1 MVLRATRDMA
11 LLKHAF
17 RQLCLRPGMSAVVI
31 AMLAVGIGATT
42 AIFALF
48 HQVLVQPLPVPE
60 PERLV
65 NFVLAGSAQGFSYPM
80 VRDFEADVRNTAPEQ
95 RVLAGV
101 AAHWPFTANVA
112 RDDLAVSLLATY
124 VSGDYF
130 SVLRLQPSRGRLI
143 GPQDMARGG
152 ESAVVVLSHGLWA
165 SRFASDPDI
174 VGKVLSINGQP
185 LTVVG
190 VGPRGF
196 SGTQLGNRSQLFVPL
211 SMRWELETLSGPAA
225 SPENRNFTF
234 LQMAARL
241 APGVSIEQATAAVN
255 TIHAR
260 IVRELEAPLRGLTVE
275 ALPQF
280 IRAPL
285 ELAPGARGQGTIAG
299 AASSLTLLLGLTLL
313 VLLIVCVNVA
323 NLFLVR
329 GAARAGEMAI
339 RESMGASR
347 ARLVAQLFAEA
358 ALPAAIGG
366 VLAVLVAAATL
377 AAVTPILPLRFAEGF
392 TLDIGWRAAS
402 FAALMTV
409 GTTVAFGLLPALR
422 TARTGTAVALKGH
435 AAQAVG
441 GRGAARLRAALGT
454 AQIAFSMVLLV
465 LAGLFAQSLR
475 NVARIDLGID
485 VDSLASFSV
494 APERNGYDGER
505 AALLH
510 DEIGRAVSAQ
520 PGVVGVTTAAW
531 PVLAGRAFRVDLRDG
546 DNGPDRMPVDF
557 NVVGP
562 GFFATLGIPLLAGRE
577 FAATDTANSPQVAIV
592 NERFVRQYQL
602 GVGARLPA
610 GPDSYEIVGIVANAA
625 AGQVKADDLAQFF
638 VPLEGNHSL
647 GVSDDLTYYVRTSLD
662 PDTMLRA
669 IPRAVAAIDPTLPVD
684 NLMSLRRQAQEN
696 VFVDRLVAILSLS
709 FAGLATLL
717 AAIGLYGVMAYNVA
731 QRTRELGLRLALG
744 AEPANLRAMV
754 LKQVGWMTL
763 LGVAVGLV
771 VAVASGRM
779 VESLLYG
786 LSSRSPAVLVGA
798 AAVLA
803 VVVLA
808 ASYWPARRAS
818 SIAPLEA
825 LRHE

>member
-1 MVLRATRDMA
+1 MTQLR
-11 LLKHAF
+11 HAF

-42 AIFALF
+42 AIFAMF
-48 HQVLVQPLPVPE
+48 HEVLVQPLSVPE

-65 NFVLAGSAQGFSYPM
+65 NFVRAGSGQGFSYPM

-101 AAHWPFTANVA
+101 AAHWQFTANVA

-143 GPQDMARGG
+143 GPEDVARGG
-152 ESAVVVLSHGLWA
+152 ESAVVVLSHDLWV

-174 VGKVLSINGQP
+174 VGKALSINGQP

-211 SMRWELETLSGPAA
+211 SMRWVLETLSGPAA

-255 TIHAR
+255 TLHAR
-260 IVRELEAPLRGLTVE
+260 IVRELEAPLRGLSVE

-285 ELAPGARGQGTIAG
+285 ELAPGARGQGAIAG
-299 AASSLTLLLGLTLL
+299 AAPSLTLLLGLTAL

-329 GAARAGEMAI
+329 GSARAGEMAI

-347 ARLVAQLFAEA
+347 AQLVAQLFAEA

-366 VLAVLVAAATL
+366 VLAVFVAAATL
-377 AAVTPILPLRFAEGF
+377 AAVTPILPMRLAEGF
-392 TLDIGWRAAS
+392 ALDIGWRAAS
-402 FAALMTV
+402 FAALMTI
-409 GTTVAFGLLPALR
+409 GTTVAFGLFPALR
-422 TARTGTAVALKGH
+422 TARIGTAVALKGH
-435 AAQAVG
+435 APQAVG
-441 GRGAARLRAALGT
+441 GRGAARLRAVLGT

-494 APERNGYDGER
+494 APERNGYTAER

-510 DEIGRAVSAQ
+510 DEIGRALSAQ
-520 PGVVGVTTAAW
+520 PAVVGVTTAAW
-531 PVLAGRAFRVDLRDG
+531 PVLAGRAFRVDVRDG
-546 DNGPDRMPVDF
+546 DDGPNGMPVDF
-557 NVVGP
+557 NVVAP
-562 GFFATLGIPLLAGRE
+562 GFFATLGIPLLAGRD
-577 FAATDTANSPQVAIV
+577 FSAADTADSPPVTIV
-592 NERFVRQYQL
+592 SERFARQYGRGSDVL
-602 GVGARLPA
+602 GTRLRA

-625 AGQVKADDLAQFF
+625 AGSVKAGDLAQFF
-638 VPLEGNHSL
+638 VPLGGNHSFA
-647 GVSDDLTYYVRTSLD
+647 VASDLMYYVRTSLE
-662 PDTMLRA
+662 PDALLTA
-669 IPRAVAAIDPTLPVD
+669 IPRTVAEVDPTVPVD
-684 NLMSLRRQAQEN
+684 NLMTLRRQARET
-696 VFVDRLVAILSLS
+696 VFVDRFVTILSLS

-731 QRTRELGLRLALG
+731 QRKRELGLRLALG

-754 LKQVGWMTL
+754 LKQVGTMTL
-763 LGVAVGLV
+763 LGIAIGLI
-771 VAVASGRM
+771 VAVASGRT
-779 VESLLYG
+779 VEALLFG
-786 LSSRSPAVLVGA
+786 LSSRSPSVLVGA
-798 AAVLA
+798 AALLA

-818 SIAPLEA
+818 NIAPLEA

>member
-1 MVLRATRDMA
+1 MT
-11 LLKHAF
+11 LLKHAL
-17 RQLCLRPGMSAVVI
+17 RQLCVRPGMSAVVI

-42 AIFALF
+42 AIFAMF

-65 NFVLAGSAQGFSYPM
+65 NFVRAGSGQGFSYPM

-95 RVLAGV
+95 RVLTGV

-130 SVLRLQPSRGRLI
+130 SVLNLQASRGRLI
-143 GPQDMARGG
+143 GPQDVARGG

-165 SRFASDPDI
+165 SRFASEPDI

-211 SMRWELETLSGPAA
+211 SMRWVLETLSGPAA

-234 LQMAARL
+234 LQIAARL
-241 APGVSIEQATAAVN
+241 APGVSIEQATAAIN
-255 TIHAR
+255 TLHAR
-260 IVRELEAPLRGLTVE
+260 IVSELEAPLRGLSVE

-313 VLLIVCVNVA
+313 VLLIVCVNIA

-329 GAARAGEMAI
+329 GSARAGEMAI

-358 ALPAAIGG
+358 ALPATIGG
-366 VLAVLVAAATL
+366 VLAVLMAAVTL
-377 AAVTPILPLRFAEGF
+377 AAVTPILPMRFAEGF
-392 TLDIGWRAAS
+392 ALDIGWRAAS
-402 FAALMTV
+402 FAALITV
-409 GTTVAFGLLPALR
+409 VTTVAFGLLPALR
-422 TARTGTAVALKGH
+422 TTRTGTAVALKGH
-435 AAQAVG
+435 ASQAVG

-485 VDSLASFSV
+485 VDLLSSFSV
-494 APERNGYDGER
+494 APERNGYDAER
-505 AALLH
+505 AALLQ
-510 DEIGRAVSAQ
+510 DEIGRALTEQ
-520 PGVVGVTTAAW
+520 PAVIGVTTAAW

-546 DNGPDRMPVDF
+546 DDGPDRMPVDF
-557 NVVGP
+557 NVVAP

-577 FAATDTANSPQVAIV
+577 FAAADTADSPPVAIV
-592 NERFVRQYQL
+592 NERFVRQYGRGGDVL
-602 GVGARLPA
+602 GARLRA

-625 AGQVKADDLAQFF
+625 AGWVKAGDLAQFF
-638 VPLEGNHSL
+638 VPLGGNHSF
-647 GVSDDLTYYVRTSLD
+647 GVSDDLTFYVRTSLD
-662 PDTMLRA
+662 PDALLAA
-669 IPRAVAAIDPTLPVD
+669 IPRTVADVDPTLPVD
-684 NLMSLRRQAQEN
+684 NLITLRRQARET
-696 VFVDRLVAILSLS
+696 VFVDRLVTILSLS

-754 LKQVGWMTL
+754 LKQVGWMTV
-763 LGVAVGLV
+763 LGVTIGLI
-771 VAVASGRM
+771 VAVASGRT
-779 VESLLYG
+779 VEALLYG
-786 LSSRSPAVLVGA
+786 LSSRNPAVLVGA

-818 SIAPLEA
+818 SISPLEA